1 MDKDDSLSDAG
12 LEALGKEFDIN
23 GREIKNLL
31 RTAWCLAKQST
42 GRLSLEDVRTV
53 AQLSTGY
60 TTAKTVASRPK

>member
-1 MDKDDSLSDAG
+1 MDKDHSLDDAG

-31 RTAWCLAKQST
+31 RTAWCLAKQDT

-60 TTAKTVASRPK
+60 ATAKTIDSS